1 MIYVSLPVH
10 EHPEVVIDQ
19 CLNFQKYLECLIV
32 LHVPKAKDDLKS
44 NVKELLAKNSLTQ
57 RVFINPVSVDT
68 GWGKII
74 GAHLSNID
82 FIIRNLKARQKDK
95 VVFHSSND
103 MLVKK
108 GLTLYLSGKQFIFQ
122 EREFVNPGYWLPGK
136 YALEDDE
143 LRGFIVNTFSKFKGL
158 CGSQLEGSMYSVELL
173 DMLRRSIIKEN
184 LNLSIKYPVEEIIFS
199 TFAKYSGIR
208 SEASNYIFSEV
219 YRVDRDIFRILN
231 EIKKHFPFL
240 SRKEICLKIV
250 AFVLNKTGRYRI
262 TVDDVIAI
270 RHSEYDSFDVPDLEN
285 QWKLIER
292 NSELFG
298 VKRVR
303 RDLNNSVRR
312 FIWGLD

>member
-44 NVKELLAKNSLTQ
+44 NVKELLANNSLTQ

-82 FIIRNLKARQKDK
+82 FIIRILKARQKDK

-108 GLTLYLSGKQFIFQ
+108 GLTLYLCGKQFIFQ
-122 EREFVNPGYWLPGK
+122 ERNFVNPGFWLPGK

-143 LRGFIVNTFSKFKGL
+143 LRGFIVNTFGKFKGL

-184 LNLSIKYPVEEIIFS
+184 LKLSIKYPAEEIVFP
-199 TFAKYSGIR
+199 TFAKYSGIH
-208 SEASNYIFSEV
+208 SEASNYIFSEI
-219 YRVDRDIFRILN
+219 YRVDRDIFRILG
-231 EIKKHFPFL
+231 EIKKYFPSL

-250 AFVLNKTGRYRI
+250 AFVLNRTSRYSI
-262 TVDDVIAI
+262 TVDDVVSI
-270 RHSEYDSFDVPDLEN
+270 RHSEYDNFDIPDMEN
-285 QWKLIER
+285 HWKLMKI
-292 NSELFG
+292 NSPVFG

-303 RDLNNSVRR
+303 RDLNDLVRR